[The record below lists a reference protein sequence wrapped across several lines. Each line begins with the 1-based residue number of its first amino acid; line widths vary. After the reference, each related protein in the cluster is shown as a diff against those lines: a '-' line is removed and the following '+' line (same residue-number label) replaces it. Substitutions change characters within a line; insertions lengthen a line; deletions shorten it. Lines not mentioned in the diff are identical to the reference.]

1 MRVYACT
8 RAFLCYYTALGPD
21 YPRIVII
28 TEKNLITLS
37 SQKDQAESGEKTLW
51 RLAVVNEYMSK
62 DNYKWRAAFIHFAT
76 NFYHY
81 EV

>member
-1 MRVYACT
+1 MRVHACT
-8 RAFLCYYTALGPD
+8 RAFLFYCAALGQD
-21 YPRIVII
+21 YPRIAII
-28 TEKNLITLS
+28 AEKYLITLS

-62 DNYKWRAAFIHFAT
+62 DNYKWRAAFIHFT
-76 NFYHY
+76 NFYNY